1 MLRHRVA
8 EPLTTT
14 RHRRHVS
21 HPVKVIPA
29 LKSGARLVSLT
40 RQWNG
45 GTPSHTYHFTGGPV
59 STDTPVLDTIADITA
74 ASIEHNSISPR
85 DFMLARLAALIAMDA
100 PPASYLANAP
110 ALQEAGL
117 TSEDVQGIMI
127 AIAPVVGTPRVVS
140 AGGQILRALG
150 FAIAVDDAVM
160 TE

>member
-1 MLRHRVA
+1 M
-8 EPLTTT
+8 
-14 RHRRHVS
+14 
-21 HPVKVIPA
+21 
-29 LKSGARLVSLT
+29 
-40 RQWNG
+40 
-45 GTPSHTYHFTGGPV
+45 

-74 ASIEHNSISPR
+74 ASVEHSSISPR

-100 PPASYLANAP
+100 PPASYLANSP
-110 ALQEAGL
+110 ALEEAGL

-150 FAIAVDDAVM
+150 FAIAVDDAAM